1 MRFWVMSL
9 SKPGLLKILNRIDL
23 AAAIACART
32 VIAVGLCAAVLAACA
47 FKSDDSLSYSSGRGD
62 GPQTFPSDY
71 RTELL
76 SFLRSYLND
85 PTGIRQAQIAEPVQ
99 RTVGGRL
106 RYVTCLRYSAR
117 DAGGYGPAKER
128 AVIYVEGRLDRLME
142 DGAEI
147 CAGSN
152 YVPFPELEK
161 LTR

>member
-1 MRFWVMSL
+1 MSS
-9 SKPGLLKILNRIDL
+9 SKASLLKIMNGIDR
-23 AAAIACART
+23 AAAMAFARNTIAA
-32 VIAVGLCAAVLAACA
+32 GLCAAMLAACA
-47 FKSDDSLSYSSGRGD
+47 FKGDDSLSYSSGRSD
-62 GPQTFPSDY
+62 GPQTFPTDY

-76 SFLRSYLND
+76 AFMRSYLND
-85 PTGIRQAQIAEPVQ
+85 PSGIRQASIAEPVQ

-117 DAGGYGPAKER
+117 ESGGYSAPKER
-128 AVIYVEGRLDRLME
+128 AVIYIEGRLDRLME

-147 CAGSN
+147 CTGSN